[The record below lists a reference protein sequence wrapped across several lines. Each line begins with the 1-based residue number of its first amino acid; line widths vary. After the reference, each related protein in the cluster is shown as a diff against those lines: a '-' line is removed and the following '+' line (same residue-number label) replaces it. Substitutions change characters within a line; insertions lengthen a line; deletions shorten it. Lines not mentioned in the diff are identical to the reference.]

1 MSDSRS
7 SHSADPSLSRRERLA
22 RKLCR
27 PDEPLGARF
36 LALTEAARGAWRLSV
51 DATRF
56 ALHVA
61 ALLEATEHDVSQAL
75 SELCIGD
82 LYLACSCVDGTPA
95 ALSAF
100 DAQYLRNLQTFV
112 KDIDSSPARLD
123 ELKQL
128 LRERILV
135 KHGDAPARIGS
146 YSGRGALR
154 AWVQVAAQ
162 RLALSSVRG
171 KQPKTVAADE
181 EALQG
186 HVGGGSDPEL
196 DYLRVRYAEEFRA
209 ALQAALG
216 QLASR
221 DRLILRLHFVDG
233 LSLTRIAGMYRV
245 SQSSVSRWMLDA
257 RESVREYMKAHLK
270 KVHGLSS
277 SEFESIV
284 FLVQSRLDLSLTGA
298 LQTQMA

>member
-1 MSDSRS
+1 VSDSQS
-7 SHSADPSLSRRERLA
+7 SHGAAPSPSRRERLA
-22 RKLCR
+22 QELCR
-27 PDEPLGARF
+27 PEEALGARF
-36 LALTEAARGAWRLSV
+36 LALTEAARGAWRLPL

-61 ALLEATEHDVSQAL
+61 TLLDGAEHDLSQVL

-128 LRERILV
+128 LRERLLV
-135 KHGDAPARIGS
+135 PRGEAPARIGS

-154 AWVQVAAQ
+154 GWVQMAAQ

-171 KQPKTVAADE
+171 KQPKTVPIDEAALHE
-181 EALQG
+181 
-186 HVGGGSDPEL
+186 HVGGGVDPEL

-209 ALQAALG
+209 ALQAGLE
-216 QLASR
+216 QLSSR
-221 DRLILRLHFVDG
+221 DRLILRLHLVDG
-233 LSLTRIAGMYRV
+233 LSLTKIAGMYRV
-245 SQSSVSRWMLDA
+245 SQSSVSRWMLEA
-257 RESVREYMKAHLK
+257 RETVRDHMKEHLK
-270 KVHGLSS
+270 KLHGLSS
-277 SEFESIV
+277 AEFESIV
-284 FLVQSRLDLSLTGA
+284 FLVHSRLDLSLTGA
-298 LQTQMA
+298 LQTQVA